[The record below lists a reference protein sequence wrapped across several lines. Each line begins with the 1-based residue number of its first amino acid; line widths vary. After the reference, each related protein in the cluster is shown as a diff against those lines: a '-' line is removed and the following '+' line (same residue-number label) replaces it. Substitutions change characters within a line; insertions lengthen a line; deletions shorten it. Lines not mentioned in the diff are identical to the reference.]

1 VKTVERHHLK
11 ENEFAK
17 SVQSVSGWVADNR
30 DLTVKVA
37 AAALIVVVLGGGYFL
52 WRNHTN
58 DQAGSW
64 LGTAMAIADAPVVPP
79 PTLPGAQQT
88 PNTYPTEKAKF
99 EAALTAFHEVVNRY
113 PSTSAAMAARIEIA
127 STLLMLDRFAESEQA
142 YQAVA
147 AAAPNSFYGPM
158 AKLGLAEAQAA
169 QGQFDKAIAGFTDL
183 AGQRDGALP
192 VDGVLMQLGQ
202 TYLKAGKAKDARAAF
217 QQVVDQFPNSP
228 YVTEARQRIT
238 QLG

>member
-17 SVQSVSGWVADNR
+17 TVQSASTWVAENR
-30 DLTVKVA
+30 DMTVKVA
-37 AAALIVVVLGGGYFL
+37 AAALIVVVLFGGYFL
-52 WRNHTN
+52 WRKHTN

-64 LGTAMAIADAPVVPP
+64 LGIAMAIADAPVVPP
-79 PTLPGAQQT
+79 PTLPGAKQT

-99 EAALTAFHEVVNRY
+99 EAALNAFHEVVTRY
-113 PSTSAAMAARIEIA
+113 PSTSAAMAARVEIA
-127 STLLMLDRFAESEQA
+127 STLLTLNRFAESEQA
-142 YQAVA
+142 YQGIVTD
-147 AAAPNSFYGPM
+147 APNSFYAPM
-158 AKLGLAEAQAA
+158 AKLGIAEAQAA

-192 VDGVLMQLGQ
+192 VDGILMRLAQ
-202 TYLKAGKAKDARAAF
+202 TYLRAGKSKDARAAF

-238 QLG
+238 QIG

>member
-1 VKTVERHHLK
+1 MKTVERRHLK
-11 ENEFAK
+11 QNEFART
-17 SVQSVSGWVADNR
+17 VQSASTWVAENR

-37 AAALIVVVLGGGYFL
+37 GAALVVLVLVGGYLF
-52 WRNHTN
+52 WRKHTD
-58 DQAGSW
+58 DQAGTW
-64 LGTAMAIADAPVVPP
+64 LGIAMAIADAPVVPP

-113 PSTSAAMAARIEIA
+113 PSTRAAMAARVEIA
-127 STLLMLDRFAESEQA
+127 STLLTLGRFAESEAA
-142 YQAVA
+142 YQDVVKES
-147 AAAPNSFYGPM
+147 PNSFYAPM
-158 AKLGLAEAQAA
+158 AKLGAAEAEAA
-169 QGQFDKAIAGFTDL
+169 QGQFDKAIAAFTDL

-192 VDGVLMQLGQ
+192 VDGVLMRLAQ
-202 TYLKAGKAKDARAAF
+202 TYLKAGKTKDARAAF

-228 YVTEARQRIT
+228 YANEARQRIA